1 MIHNPQIAM
10 KKHYCGLRRHPYSVA
25 RVSAGCAGLD
35 LWRPVLEEKE
45 RARGMVQIQYA
56 SDLHIDGWPAGTSF
70 FSFLTPVAPIL
81 ILAGDICSV
90 WHPLYTPFLTW
101 CSRHWAYV
109 FVLAGNHE
117 YHNAVDMDE
126 ATAKTLQEADEEIW
140 GQCRKLGNVFYLQGG
155 ASYVIPGT
163 RLRFVGATL
172 WSDVDT
178 ALWTEA
184 ATKKGDCRKIFIDT
198 PRGEKRRILPADLC
212 ALHAAHRAALS
223 GAIGARYAED
233 ERLVVITHHMP
244 TLELLEP
251 HYRGEKWSSF
261 YASNDECLIGPWVA
275 AWICGHGHR
284 GTRLVLRGTTLLM
297 NARGYN
303 NSNDV
308 GRSTDLY
315 NPAAIFS
322 L

>member
-1 MIHNPQIAM
+1 
-10 KKHYCGLRRHPYSVA
+10 
-25 RVSAGCAGLD
+25 
-35 LWRPVLEEKE
+35 
-45 RARGMVQIQYA
+45 MVQIQYA

-90 WHPLYTPFLTW
+90 RHPFYTPFLTW

-117 YHNAVDMDE
+117 YHNADGVT
-126 ATAKTLQEADEEIW
+126 ATIQETDAEI
-140 GQCRKLGNVFYLQGG
+140 GRLCRKFTNVFYLQGG
-155 ASYVIPGT
+155 ASYVIPGSGAGT
-163 RLRFVGATL
+163 PLRFVGATL

-178 ALWTEA
+178 ALWEEA
-184 ATKKGDCRKIFIDT
+184 ATKKGDCRKIFINT
-198 PRGEKRRILPADLC
+198 PRGKRRALPADLC
-212 ALHAAHRAALS
+212 ALHAAHRANLS
-223 GAIGARYAED
+223 AAMGAPYAPN
-233 ERLVVITHHMP
+233 ERLVIITHHMP
-244 TLELLEP
+244 TLELLES

-261 YASNDECLIGPWVA
+261 YASDDEDLIGPWVA

-284 GTRLVLRGTTLLM
+284 GTRLALRGTTLLM

-303 NSNDV
+303 TSDDA
-308 GRSTDLY
+308 GRATDLY
-315 NPAAIFS
+315 NPAAIFT

>member
-1 MIHNPQIAM
+1 
-10 KKHYCGLRRHPYSVA
+10 
-25 RVSAGCAGLD
+25 
-35 LWRPVLEEKE
+35 
-45 RARGMVQIQYA
+45 MVQIQYA
-56 SDLHIDGWPAGTSF
+56 SDLHIDGWPAGISF

-90 WHPLYTPFLTW
+90 WHPFYTPFLTW

-117 YHNAVDMDE
+117 YHNADGVT
-126 ATAKTLQEADEEIW
+126 ATIQETDAEIW
-140 GQCRKLGNVFYLQGG
+140 RLCKKFTNVFYLQGG
-155 ASYVIPGT
+155 ASYVIPGRT
-163 RLRFVGATL
+163 PLRFVGATL

-178 ALWTEA
+178 ALWEEA
-184 ATKKGDCRKIFIDT
+184 AGKKGDCRKIFIDT
-198 PRGEKRRILPADLC
+198 PRGKRRALPSDFC

-223 GAIGARYAED
+223 SAIGAPCAAN

-261 YASNDECLIGPWVA
+261 YASNDEDLIGPWVA

-284 GTRLVLRGTTLLM
+284 GTRLALRGTTLLM

-303 NSNDV
+303 LPTDC

-315 NPAAIFS
+315 NPAAIFT